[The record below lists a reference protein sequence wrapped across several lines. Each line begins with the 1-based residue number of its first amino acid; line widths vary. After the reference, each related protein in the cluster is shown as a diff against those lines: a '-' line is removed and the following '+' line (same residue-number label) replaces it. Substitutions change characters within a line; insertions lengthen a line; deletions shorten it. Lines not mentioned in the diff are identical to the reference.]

1 MDLLPHERRWVYR
14 RLGLNREFLRVYVL
28 PVLALGGRAIHIPHH
43 TTWELEVA
51 DPKAID
57 GIEFPV
63 LSTITDVPALL
74 ADWA

>member
-1 MDLLPHERRWVYR
+1 
-14 RLGLNREFLRVYVL
+14 
-28 PVLALGGRAIHIPHH
+28 
-43 TTWELEVA
+43 VA

-63 LSTITDVPALL
+63 LDAITDVPALL